1 MTKVPILGVLGGT
14 SLQNLP
20 MVESKRLQRRIT
32 PFGKAGL
39 EFTQGTLSNHSQL
52 IFANRHGFG
61 HRKNPSII
69 NYRAIIWRMK
79 QLGVTHLLSVSAVG
93 SLREEIVPGDT
104 FVIPWQ
110 TYDHTK
116 GLRKRSFFQDDL
128 AVHVAMADP
137 ICQTFALAL
146 EKACQSSD
154 IPQRVQIETKRP
166 YVVIEGPQYGTRAES
181 NVLRNL
187 FNGSVVGM
195 TATPEDRLTREALL
209 CYAVLAMP
217 ADYDAWRTGE
227 TAVDADAVHS
237 GMQGFGDSANRI
249 IETLAGN
256 LPPIECSC
264 RHALDGFA
272 VHTNL
277 DIVDAKD
284 MTDFNF
290 LLGR

>member
-104 FVIPWQ
+104 LSSHGR
-110 TYDHTK
+110 HTTI
-116 GLRKRSFFQDDL
+116 Q
-128 AVHVAMADP
+128 
-137 ICQTFALAL
+137 
-146 EKACQSSD
+146 KACVSD
-154 IPQRVQIETKRP
+154 PFSKMIWLCMWLWLIQFARPLLWHSKRL
-166 YVVIEGPQYGTRAES
+166 VSRAIS
-181 NVLRNL
+181 HKGYR
-187 FNGSVVGM
+187 
-195 TATPEDRLTREALL
+195 
-209 CYAVLAMP
+209 
-217 ADYDAWRTGE
+217 
-227 TAVDADAVHS
+227 
-237 GMQGFGDSANRI
+237 
-249 IETLAGN
+249 
-256 LPPIECSC
+256 
-264 RHALDGFA
+264 
-272 VHTNL
+272 
-277 DIVDAKD
+277 
-284 MTDFNF
+284 
-290 LLGR
+290 